1 MRAVKISSFFFSVVL
16 EDAVAGRVTS
26 LFLLF
31 FC

>member
-1 MRAVKISSFFFSVVL
+1 VVL

-31 FC
+31 FVESSI